1 MKYFY
6 DTEFYEDGE
15 RIHLISIGIVAEDG
29 RELYAE
35 NWNFDWSIV
44 PEDHWIQENVRP
56 HLQGLVAE
64 YTKTDIAN
72 YVREFICDHK
82 IPYYARNQLYGYY
95 VAYDHV
101 VLAQLF
107 GRMVDMPKG
116 MPWFSNDLKQ
126 MIEADTYRL
135 GNASDLVKQDGTQ
148 HHALEDARWNK
159 KLYEFIMER
168 SRGLY

>member
-29 RELYAE
+29 RELYLE
-35 NWNFDWSIV
+35 NADFDWDIV
-44 PEDHWIQENVRP
+44 PAGHWIWENVYP
-56 HLQGLVAE
+56 HLQG
-64 YTKTDIAN
+64 IASAGAHKVVIAGM
-72 YVREFICDHK
+72 VREFICNNPAD
-82 IPYYARNQLYGYY
+82 YTSNRLYGYY

-126 MIEADTYRL
+126 MIERDPHRL
-135 GNASDLVKQDGTQ
+135 GNLEDAVKQDGTQ
-148 HHALEDARWNK
+148 HHALEDARWNQ
-159 KLYEFIMER
+159 KLYDAII
-168 SRGLY
+168 SYSQGLY

>member
-1 MKYFY
+1 VKYFY

-29 RELYAE
+29 RELYME
-35 NWNFDWSIV
+35 NREFDWGIV
-44 PEDHWIQENVRP
+44 PDKHWIQENVRP
-56 HLQGLVAE
+56 HLTGE
-64 YTKTDIAN
+64 NSFMRGTIAN
-72 YVREFICDHK
+72 SVKMFICGNPTDWTSNK
-82 IPYYARNQLYGYY
+82 LYGYY

-116 MPWFSNDLKQ
+116 MPWFSYDLKQ
-126 MIEADTYRL
+126 KIDSDPHRL

>member
-29 RELYAE
+29 RLLYME
-35 NWNFDWSIV
+35 NQDFDWQIV
-44 PEDHWIQENVRP
+44 PEDHWIRENVEP
-56 HLQGLVAE
+56 HLTGEL
-64 YTKTDIAN
+64 YPKYMIAQE
-72 YVREFICDHK
+72 VKRFICDQ
-82 IPYYARNQLYGYY
+82 PSDYTSNRLYGYY

-107 GRMVDMPKG
+107 GRMVDMPLG

-126 MIEADTYRL
+126 MIEADPHRL
-135 GNASDLVKQDGTQ
+135 GNVTDHVKQDGTQ

-159 KLYEFIMER
+159 KLYEQIIDW